1 MQLANTILSRSRK
14 SVTHPIVR
22 EMLKENISYWFD
34 DDRKQRRWKE
44 KVPEWYCRQYQKWQP
59 YLSVPIED
67 VVDEV
72 IEELTKENA

>member
-1 MQLANTILSRSRK
+1 MQLANTILSGSRK

-34 DDRKQRRWKE
+34 DDRKQKRWKE
-44 KVPEWYCRQYQKWQP
+44 KVPEWYCQQYHKWQP
-59 YLSVPIED
+59 YLRVPIED